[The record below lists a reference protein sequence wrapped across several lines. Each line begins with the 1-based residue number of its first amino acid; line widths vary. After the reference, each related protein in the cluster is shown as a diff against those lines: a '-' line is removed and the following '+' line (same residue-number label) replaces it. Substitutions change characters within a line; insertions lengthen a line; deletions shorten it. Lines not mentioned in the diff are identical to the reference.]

1 MDTTLTMEWVVVAVA
16 LVAAVVNGALGYGFS
31 SITVPVALGFY
42 ANRVLNPGLV
52 VLEVGLNATS
62 LFLNRK
68 SVPAVWRQT
77 LPIIAGLFPGVA
89 LGSVVLGAV
98 AATPLKALTYAV
110 LLPLILLQV
119 SGRRFPIQHTR
130 AAGLPFGAGL
140 GVLYSTTTISGPPLA
155 LLFNN
160 QGLAQD
166 EFRAAI
172 SLVRVAESVLTLI
185 SYLILGLVTA
195 QSLTLSVWLLPA
207 VVVGLPLGRQLIL
220 RISKV
225 WFGRVAMTVDAV
237 LVTVGLSVAL
247 TQLGWVSN
255 TVTSMTVAATAG
267 FVAGMA
273 WQRVVAR
280 RTTVVVTS

>member
-1 MDTTLTMEWVVVAVA
+1 M
-16 LVAAVVNGALGYGFS
+16 
-31 SITVPVALGFY
+31 
-42 ANRVLNPGLV
+42 
-52 VLEVGLNATS
+52 
-62 LFLNRK
+62 
-68 SVPAVWRQT
+68 
-77 LPIIAGLFPGVA
+77 
-89 LGSVVLGAV
+89 
-98 AATPLKALTYAV
+98 

-172 SLVRVAESVLTLI
+172 SLVRVAESLLTLI
-185 SYLILGLVTA
+185 SYLLLGLVTA

-207 VVVGLPLGRQLIL
+207 VVVGLPLGRQLIS

-280 RTTVVVTS
+280 RTTAVVTS